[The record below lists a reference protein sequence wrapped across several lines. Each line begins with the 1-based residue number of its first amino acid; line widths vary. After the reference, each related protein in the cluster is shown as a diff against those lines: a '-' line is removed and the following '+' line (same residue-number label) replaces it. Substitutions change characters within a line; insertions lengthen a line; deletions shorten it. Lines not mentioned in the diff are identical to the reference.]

1 MRVCEQDKILISGLK
16 AERERLL
23 NDARNLEVERR
34 RLCSEARKLRD
45 IDIAHKMGCSRA
57 TVERIPAWV

>member
-1 MRVCEQDKILISGLK
+1 MKQPEEDKVLIARLK

-23 NDARNLEVERR
+23 SDARALEIERR
-34 RLCSEARKLRD
+34 RLCGEARKLRD

-57 TVERIPAWV
+57 TVERIPAWA